1 MMSVIETCT
10 RGIKIF
16 MGTIIYGGKFPRR

>member
-1 MMSVIETCT
+1 MSVIETCT